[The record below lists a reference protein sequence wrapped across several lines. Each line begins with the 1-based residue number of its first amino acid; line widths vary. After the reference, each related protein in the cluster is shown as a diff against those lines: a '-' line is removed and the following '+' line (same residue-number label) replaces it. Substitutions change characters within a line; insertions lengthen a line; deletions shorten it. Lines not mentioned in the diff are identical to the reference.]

1 MKITP
6 EHISSASGKQ
16 LSRLFGASENTIT
29 CWTLGHSEV
38 SGKSLSRAAA
48 IGIPK
53 AVLLEGLD
61 LRREKAEESMKRRR
75 ELDEYLASL
84 LEANQAA

>member
-16 LSRLFGASENTIT
+16 LSRLFGTSENTIST
-29 CWTLGHSEV
+29 WTQGYSEV
-38 SGKSLSRAAA
+38 SGRVLSRAAA

-53 AVLLEGLD
+53 EVLMSGLD
-61 LRREKAEESMKRRR
+61 LRRQKAEESLRKRQ
-75 ELDEYLASL
+75 EFEECLSTLVTEVA
-84 LEANQAA
+84 